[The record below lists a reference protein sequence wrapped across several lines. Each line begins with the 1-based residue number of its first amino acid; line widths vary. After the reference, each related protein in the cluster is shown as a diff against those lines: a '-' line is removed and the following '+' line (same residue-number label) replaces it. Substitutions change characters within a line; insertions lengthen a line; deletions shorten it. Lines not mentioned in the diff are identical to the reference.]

1 MLCLLKILL
10 IIVSLILNNIKDL
23 PNVFL
28 RSISEIIIVTY
39 LKLHTFLKH
48 AGCPRGEGGDQIWTM
63 TDKGGGRG
71 VKNLT
76 FCQMSFVNGP

>member
-10 IIVSLILNNIKDL
+10 IIVSLNIKNL

-28 RSISEIIIVTY
+28 RSISEIIIVTN
-39 LKLHTFLKH
+39 LKLPTFLKH

-63 TDKGGGRG
+63 TDKGGGG
-71 VKNLT
+71 
-76 FCQMSFVNGP
+76 

>member
-1 MLCLLKILL
+1 MT
-10 IIVSLILNNIKDL
+10 N
-23 PNVFL
+23 
-28 RSISEIIIVTY
+28 

-48 AGCPRGEGGDQIWTM
+48 AGCPRGERGHKIRTM

-76 FCQMSFVNGP
+76 FCRTSFVSSLLKTSHVTFLQVRLCARGISGAFSF